1 MKLRKRIV
9 TWGSVMVVFLFT
21 AAMAQG
27 VEKGLVPAPME
38 ALHGIGNMEFCG
50 EPVPLHEQEVK
61 ERLEKELL
69 LSIWDRPQVI
79 LWLKRTPRYMPHIE
93 AVLKENGLPDDFKYM
108 AIIES
113 ALRPHAGSKKG
124 AVGFWQFMADTARR
138 YDLRV
143 DRRIDERRSLF
154 ASTRAAAAYVKELY
168 NFTGS
173 WTMAAAAYNM
183 GEEGI
188 EAEIMVQGVNDFYHL
203 YLPLET
209 QRFVFRILSAKM
221 ILTHP
226 ELYGFYVKDEDA
238 YPPLRFDRVKVE
250 CFEDVPMRVI
260 AEAAGTTF
268 KMMKDLNPEIRGH
281 FLVSGSHTISIP
293 SDAVDGFQARLAE
306 GITAYDRSQKE
317 RVYVVKEGDNLSLI
331 AQKFQVPLPA
341 LLIWNRIDFKEP
353 IHPGDLLIIHPRF
366 P

>member
-1 MKLRKRIV
+1 MKDL
-9 TWGSVMVVFLFT
+9 
-21 AAMAQG
+21 
-27 VEKGLVPAPME
+27 
-38 ALHGIGNMEFCG
+38 EFCG

-79 LWLKRTPRYMPHIE
+79 LWLKRYPRYMPHIE
-93 AVLKENGLPDDFKYM
+93 TVLKENGLPDDFKYM

-124 AVGFWQFMADTARR
+124 AIGFWQFMSDTARR

-143 DRRIDERRSLF
+143 DRRIDERRNLF

-173 WTMAAAAYNM
+173 WTLAAAAYNM

-226 ELYGFYVKDEDA
+226 EQYGFYVKDEDA
-238 YPPLRFDRVKVE
+238 YPPLRFERVKIE
-250 CFEDVPMRVI
+250 CFDDVPIRVI
-260 AEAAGTTF
+260 ADAAGTTF
-268 KMMKDLNPEIRGH
+268 KKIKDLNPEIRGH

-293 SDAVDGFQARLAE
+293 SDAAEGFQAASGR
-306 GITAYDRSQKE
+306 GNCSI
-317 RVYVVKEGDNLSLI
+317 
-331 AQKFQVPLPA
+331 
-341 LLIWNRIDFKEP
+341 
-353 IHPGDLLIIHPRF
+353 
-366 P
+366 